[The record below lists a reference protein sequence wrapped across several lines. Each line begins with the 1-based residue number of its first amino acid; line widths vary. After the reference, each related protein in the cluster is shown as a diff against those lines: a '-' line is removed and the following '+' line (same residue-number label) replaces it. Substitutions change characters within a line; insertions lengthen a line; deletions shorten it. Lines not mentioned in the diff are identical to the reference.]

1 MREFVSHV
9 LSKIFDVFLSDSLT
23 GREGSINAI
32 SHERG
37 YGQQEGDES
46 CSSSGC
52 NGQAANGVLF
62 VPSFL
67 VLDHVGDG
75 DSSLSSS
82 IEVLSSLFD
91 VVSGDVEFLDG
102 R

>member
-46 CSSSGC
+46 CSSSG
-52 NGQAANGVLF
+52 
-62 VPSFL
+62 
-67 VLDHVGDG
+67 GDG
-75 DSSLSSS
+75 
-82 IEVLSSLFD
+82 
-91 VVSGDVEFLDG
+91 
-102 R
+102 

>member
-46 CSSSGC
+46 CSSSGGD
-52 NGQAANGVLF
+52 GQAADGVFF

-67 VLDHVGDG
+67 VLDHIGDCD
-75 DSSLSSS
+75 DSLASS
-82 IEVLSSLFD
+82 IEVLASLFN